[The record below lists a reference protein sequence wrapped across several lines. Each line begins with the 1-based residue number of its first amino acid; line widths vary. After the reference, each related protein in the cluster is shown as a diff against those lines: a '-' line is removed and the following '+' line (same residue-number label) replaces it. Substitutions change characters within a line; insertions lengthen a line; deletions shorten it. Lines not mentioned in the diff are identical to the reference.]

1 LRAHDIPVP
10 RIYAQDIEHGLLLLE
25 DLSDETFE
33 AHLRRS
39 PESAWEEPYR
49 RAIDLLAR
57 VHALPE
63 HSHASESIALRRL
76 YETELLRSELDHFRE
91 WGLEALSGPL
101 PTTERAELD
110 AHFDALTAK
119 IVALP
124 QGLVHRDFQSRNL
137 MCPPDGRLVVLDF
150 QDAFIGPAAY
160 DLVALLCDS
169 YVALNA
175 ELQESMLF
183 RYAQQ
188 RDYTAAQLI
197 ELTRAFRLLTVQR
210 KLKDAGRFIFI
221 DRVRQNPSFLQ
232 YYPGSLAYVARAL
245 RELPDLAELQS
256 FLRRHVASFPTS

>member
-1 LRAHDIPVP
+1 MLETIPHLLPLLAATADAGLAERTVIGQRELRGQLSTRRYYRVTLSGETQPSSIIVMRLPDEAPNGPARLQAHSFVDVQRYFCAHDIPVP

-63 HSHASESIALRRL
+63 HSHASESIALRRC
-76 YETELLRSELDHFRE
+76 YETALLRSELDHFRE
-91 WGLEALSGPL
+91 WGLEALAGPL
-101 PTTERAELD
+101 PTAERAELD

-137 MCPPDGRLVVLDF
+137 MCPPDGRLVV
-150 QDAFIGPAAY
+150 
-160 DLVALLCDS
+160 
-169 YVALNA
+169 
-175 ELQESMLF
+175 
-183 RYAQQ
+183 
-188 RDYTAAQLI
+188 
-197 ELTRAFRLLTVQR
+197 
-210 KLKDAGRFIFI
+210 
-221 DRVRQNPSFLQ
+221 
-232 YYPGSLAYVARAL
+232 
-245 RELPDLAELQS
+245 
-256 FLRRHVASFPTS
+256 